1 MTQCN
6 FKINRVRKRI
16 IIKINKKKL
25 LLFTGIIFVLL
36 AGLGYYIFL
45 PALNIGS
52 IELWLF
58 IVSVFLLFGG
68 VHILLGYR
76 SGNFKT
82 GSISIG
88 IGLLIT
94 LIIMGG
100 FILNSPIFRAKD
112 YSQLIDIEEKDFSK
126 DFSENDTSGIPLM
139 DRDTATRLGE
149 RQIGGMSELVSQF
162 VPADDYIQINIEDT
176 PYRVSPLAYASFFR
190 WVNNRSEGV
199 PGYIRVN
206 MVNGNVELVDVTE
219 GVKYSDS
226 ELLNRNVKRHLR
238 FSYPTAIF
246 GAPSFEVDDS
256 GHPYYVATTYQTKFF
271 FNYKE
276 PTGVITLDAVTGETM
291 KYSLDE
297 SPQWVDRVY
306 SADLILSQLDDYGQY
321 QDGYL
326 NSIIGQQGVTTTTEG
341 YNYLS
346 IDEDIYMYTGVTSVN
361 SDASNIGFYLVNLRT
376 KEGEYYP
383 VVSAD
388 EFSAMASAVGSVQQM
403 RYQSTFPILIK
414 LEGNPYYLSSLKDD
428 SGLVRLY
435 ALVDA
440 QNYQTVYTDSKIES
454 VIAQLYADLGIET
467 EEVVEIED
475 EKEMSEFAGRIDQI
489 SEAVISGDT
498 VYYFMINGE
507 VLKASVHLH
516 DQLPFLTIGQTLEG
530 MIDEENNIEEIIN
543 IGNIEESEE

>member
-219 GVKYSDS
+219 GIKYSDS

>member
-1 MTQCN
+1 M
-6 FKINRVRKRI
+6 RKRI

-68 VHILLGYR
+68 VHTLLGYR
-76 SGNFKT
+76 NGNFKT

-100 FILNSPIFRAKD
+100 FLLNSPIFRAKD
-112 YSQLIDIEEKDFSK
+112 YSQLISIEEKDFSK
-126 DFSENDTSGIPLM
+126 DFAENDTSGIPLM

-162 VPADDYIQINIEDT
+162 VPADDYIQINIDDT

-206 MVNGNVELVDVTE
+206 MVNGNVELVDVEE
-219 GVKYSDS
+219 GIKYSDS

-246 GAPSFEVDDS
+246 GSPSFEVNDS

-291 KYSLDE
+291 KYNLDE

-346 IDEDIYMYTGVTSVN
+346 IDQDIYMYTGVTSVN

-388 EFSAMASAVGSVQQM
+388 ELSAMESAVGSVQQM
-403 RYQSTFPILIK
+403 RYQSTFPILIN

-440 QNYQTVYTDSKIES
+440 QNYQTVYTDSKIEN

-475 EKEMSEFAGRIDQI
+475 EEELAEFTGQIDQI

-507 VLKASVHLH
+507 VFKASVHLH
-516 DQLPFLTIGQTLEG
+516 DQLPFLGVGQTLEG
-530 MIDEENNIEEIIN
+530 MIDEENNIEEITN
-543 IGNIEESEE
+543 IGNTEE